1 MENETLTTFL
11 DNNPAASRGDR
22 YTSLLAHACDR
33 NRRNTEQI
41 SHGLSAIV
49 LSFLSLNSLLLKFE
63 SNKTSPRLIIL
74 ELLNFNQ
81 CANYICLDVLD
92 GPQIQNTKKRFRP
105 LWTFNVT
112 HTGGSTLWPSAKSL
126 L

>member
-1 MENETLTTFL
+1 MENETLISSSLATQQVRIIT
-11 DNNPAASRGDR
+11 RG
-22 YTSLLAHACDR
+22 CDH

-41 SHGLSAIV
+41 SHGPSAVV
-49 LSFLSLNSLLLKFE
+49 LSLLSLNGPFK
-63 SNKTSPRLIIL
+63 KTSPRLIIL

-92 GPQIQNTKKRFRP
+92 GPQIQNAEQRFRP
-105 LWTFNVT
+105 LRTFNVT
-112 HTGGSTLWPSAKSL
+112 HTQGGGTLWPSAKSL